1 MRKDRKHIAKSNMMI
16 CASCGA
22 TFEEL
27 RPACP
32 YCGTASIKGAE
43 AEYMARLGDVREDL
57 AKLKNVPM
65 EETKQVLKKQG
76 RLAILVIVIACVVI
90 LGIALM
96 GHLLSRTGTQ
106 NRPEDYAWQ
115 LENFPLLDE
124 MYANEQWEELV
135 DFYDKVR
142 EEDKPISHWEHW
154 WFTFRL
160 SGFMY
165 GEEILDKEARGVELV
180 YDTYVLLL
188 YYELCAKYLHLD
200 GGFTEEELQY
210 LEPYTHRLLTDLDG
224 RWKFTEKEKQAI
236 EQNITENYGSVSFDL
251 CEKYVKKW
259 MKEEK
264 K

>member
-1 MRKDRKHIAKSNMMI
+1 MNKKRKHITRSNMI
-16 CASCGA
+16 VCSSCGA
-22 TFEEL
+22 DFDEMS
-27 RPACP
+27 PACP
-32 YCGTASIKGAE
+32 FCGTASIKGAE

-57 AKLKNVPM
+57 AELKNVPL
-65 EETKQVLKKQG
+65 EETKQVLIKQG
-76 RLAILVIVIACVVI
+76 RLAIRVIVIACIVI
-90 LGIALM
+90 LGIALT

-106 NRPEDYAWQ
+106 NRAEDYAWQ
-115 LENFPLLDE
+115 METFPLLDE

-135 DFYDKVR
+135 DFYDKIR

-165 GEEILDKEARGVELV
+165 GEKILDKEALGAELV

-188 YYELCAKYLHLD
+188 YYELCARYLHLD
-200 GGFTEEELQY
+200 SGFCEEELQY
-210 LEPYTHRLLTDLDG
+210 LEPYTRRLLTDLDS
-224 RWKFTEKEKQAI
+224 RWKFTEKEKQTI
-236 EQNITENYGSVSFDL
+236 EQEIVGKHGDVTFDL